1 MSKLIKNLN
10 LKDKKLIVLIGH
22 MGSGKS
28 TIGKILA
35 RELNWNFFDSDKEI
49 EKKENMSINQIF
61 TEKSES
67 YFRNLEKKYIIKL
80 MQNKNT
86 VIALGGGSIKISKI
100 RKFVEKEAISIFLKV
115 DIKTLLKRL
124 LNNKNR
130 PLLINTNIEK
140 KIKVLDSERYEL
152 YRNANII
159 LENTKS
165 KKEIIDQILRI
176 LNNEKR

>member
-67 YFRNLEKKYIIKL
+67 YFK
-80 MQNKNT
+80 T
-86 VIALGGGSIKISKI
+86 
-100 RKFVEKEAISIFLKV
+100 IF
-115 DIKTLLKRL
+115 
-124 LNNKNR
+124 
-130 PLLINTNIEK
+130 
-140 KIKVLDSERYEL
+140 
-152 YRNANII
+152 
-159 LENTKS
+159 
-165 KKEIIDQILRI
+165 
-176 LNNEKR
+176 

>member
-1 MSKLIKNLN
+1 M
-10 LKDKKLIVLIGH
+10 
-22 MGSGKS
+22 
-28 TIGKILA
+28 
-35 RELNWNFFDSDKEI
+35 
-49 EKKENMSINQIF
+49 
-61 TEKSES
+61 
-67 YFRNLEKKYIIKL
+67 
-80 MQNKNT
+80 
-86 VIALGGGSIKISKI
+86 
-100 RKFVEKEAISIFLKV
+100 EKEAISIFLKV

-140 KIKVLDSERYEL
+140 KIKVLDRERYKL

-165 KKEIIDQILRI
+165 KKDIIDQILRI

>member
-10 LKDKKLIVLIGH
+10 LKHKKLIVLIGH

-140 KIKVLDSERYEL
+140 KIKVLDSERYKL

-165 KKEIIDQILRI
+165 
-176 LNNEKR
+176 

>member
-1 MSKLIKNLN
+1 MDKQKD
-10 LKDKKLIVLIGH
+10 LKKHLY
-22 MGSGKS
+22 
-28 TIGKILA
+28 IL
-35 RELNWNFFDSDKEI
+35 
-49 EKKENMSINQIF
+49 
-61 TEKSES
+61 
-67 YFRNLEKKYIIKL
+67 
-80 MQNKNT
+80 
-86 VIALGGGSIKISKI
+86 
-100 RKFVEKEAISIFLKV
+100 FLKV

-140 KIKVLDSERYEL
+140 KIKVLDSERYKL

-165 KKEIIDQILRI
+165 KKDIIDQILRI